1 MVSPAGRKRFLLV
14 AGYAES
20 VVRFRGQLIRDLGDA
35 GYEVHVAAPG
45 VREDASLATAI
56 AGVGAVP
63 HSFSLARGGMSP
75 LGDVRS
81 FGELVGLMRSIRPVA
96 FLGYTIKPIVYGGL
110 AARVCGVPHRFA
122 LVTGLGQAFDP
133 DQPAW
138 LRSLV
143 GQLYRAAL
151 PGADVVFFQNPDDER
166 VFRRMGIMAS
176 HARSLVVAGSGVDTD
191 EYRQA
196 TIPPRPGFLMIA
208 RLIAAKGVREYVE
221 AARRVRAVHPEVP
234 FRLVGWIDQGKGAIS
249 EAELES
255 WQEGGTIEFLG
266 RLEDVR
272 QAIAEASVFVLP
284 SYYGEGTPRVILEAM
299 AMGRAIITADSPGCR
314 ETVRDGVN
322 GLLVPPRDVEALATA
337 MVRLVEDSS
346 MVAAMGARSREIAV
360 ETYDVRRV
368 NEAML
373 AAMAL
378 DAT

>member
-45 VREDASLATAI
+45 VREGGSLAAEI
-56 AGVGAVP
+56 AGIGAVP

-81 FGELVGLMRSIRPVA
+81 FGELVALMRSIRPVA

-176 HARSLVVAGSGVDTD
+176 HARSLVVAGSGVDTE

-196 TIPPRPGFLMIA
+196 TIPPRPAFLLIA

-221 AARRVRAVHPEVP
+221 AARRVRTSHPEVP
-234 FRLVGWIDQGKGAIS
+234 FRLAGWIDAGNGSIS

-255 WQEGGTIEFLG
+255 WQEEGTIDFLG
-266 RLEDVR
+266 HLADVR

-299 AMGRAIITADSPGCR
+299 AMGRAIITTDSPGCR
-314 ETVRDGVN
+314 ETVKDEVN
-322 GLLVPPRDVEALATA
+322 GLLVPPRDVEALAAA
-337 MVRLVEDSS
+337 MLRLVEN
-346 MVAAMGARSREIAV
+346 AATVTFMGEQSRARAV
-360 ETYDVRRV
+360 GTYDVRRV

-373 AAMAL
+373 AAMSVT
-378 DAT
+378 AT